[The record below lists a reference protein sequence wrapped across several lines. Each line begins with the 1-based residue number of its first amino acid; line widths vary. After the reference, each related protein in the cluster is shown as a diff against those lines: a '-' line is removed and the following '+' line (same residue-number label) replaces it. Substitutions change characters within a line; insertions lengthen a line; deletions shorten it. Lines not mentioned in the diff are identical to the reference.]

1 MIAPAFYG
9 TQVDVCV
16 QPFRAYSM
24 HHKRTTIK
32 VWLIIHC
39 CMSSSTTSVK
49 AMDDYSTQPFSQ
61 SFIRFSREF
70 GYPKFML
77 IDLGT
82 HFVKGCQ
89 TMQLCFKKIKG
100 KPQW

>member
-1 MIAPAFYG
+1 
-9 TQVDVCV
+9 
-16 QPFRAYSM
+16 
-24 HHKRTTIK
+24 
-32 VWLIIHC
+32 
-39 CMSSSTTSVK
+39 MSSSTTSVK

>member
-1 MIAPAFYG
+1 
-9 TQVDVCV
+9 
-16 QPFRAYSM
+16 
-24 HHKRTTIK
+24 
-32 VWLIIHC
+32 
-39 CMSSSTTSVK
+39 MSSSTTSVK

-61 SFIRFSREF
+61 SFIRFSRVF

-100 KPQW
+100 KPHKDMMVKFDICPVAG